1 MIQISALTLALA
13 GFVLTSCSMLAGG
26 AIAWGILRATVDQL
40 KELVAELK
48 RDVDSIKHSVSTLEQ
63 KIAVLHDRS
72 ERGTTGRHQA
82 A

>member
-1 MIQISALTLALA
+1 
-13 GFVLTSCSMLAGG
+13 MLAGG

-63 KIAVLHDRS
+63 KIAVLDDRS